1 MYQFHKQWVQK
12 VLSSDVNGGLLA
24 DEARGCMA
32 FMCTRGAYALILG
45 SRTRGQPVCLT
56 MGDVM
61 LGGTMGV
68 VMLGSTWLA
77 RKHDQKTRPRLL
89 VSGHFDFLSNAANGI
104 FYDCLGKGK
113 HEPPRRKT

>member
-1 MYQFHKQWVQK
+1 MCDLTHANLVLVRTGSGFADEVRQW
-12 VLSSDVNGGLLA
+12 GLLA
-24 DEARGCMA
+24 DEARGYMA
-32 FMCTRGAYALILG
+32 FMCMRGSYALILG

-77 RKHDQKTRPRLL
+77 QYSGHKTKHRLL
-89 VSGHFDFLSNAANGI
+89 VLGRFDFTSNAARGI
-104 FYDCLGKGK
+104 FYDCFEKG
-113 HEPPRRKT
+113 TT

>member
-24 DEARGCMA
+24 DEARGYMA

-77 RKHDQKTRPRLL
+77 QYSDHKTKHRLL
-89 VSGHFDFLSNAANGI
+89 VLGRFDFTSNAARGI
-104 FYDCLGKGK
+104 FYDCCEKGK
-113 HEPPRRKT
+113 T

>member
-1 MYQFHKQWVQK
+1 MYQFHKRRVQK
-12 VLSSDVNGGLLA
+12 VISSDVNGLLA

-61 LGGTMGV
+61 SGCTMGV

-77 RKHDQKTRPRLL
+77 L
-89 VSGHFDFLSNAANGI
+89 
-104 FYDCLGKGK
+104 
-113 HEPPRRKT
+113 

>member
-1 MYQFHKQWVQK
+1 MKPYEGKHETQMRWSSRFCPATFHKQRVKK
-12 VLSSDVNGGLLA
+12 VLSSDVNGGPLA

-68 VMLGSTWLA
+68 VMLGCTWLA
-77 RKHDQKTRPRLL
+77 Q
-89 VSGHFDFLSNAANGI
+89 
-104 FYDCLGKGK
+104 
-113 HEPPRRKT
+113 